1 MPPALDEAMAKHRDR
16 LSFRDAVR
24 AEEDGHEQESLL
36 ADEEQQDGA
45 SNHEESYPPESLPVY
60 LTIHK

>member
-1 MPPALDEAMAKHRDR
+1 MAKHGDH

-24 AEEDGHEQESLL
+24 AEENGHEQESLL

-45 SNHEESYPPESLPVY
+45 FNPEESCPSDSPQVY
-60 LTIHK
+60 MTIHK

>member
-1 MPPALDEAMAKHRDR
+1 MAKHRDR

-24 AEEDGHEQESLL
+24 AEENGHEQESLL

-45 SNHEESYPPESLPVY
+45 SYQEESYPSDSLPVY

>member
-1 MPPALDEAMAKHRDR
+1 MAKHRDC

-45 SNHEESYPPESLPVY
+45 SNQEESYPSDSLPVY